1 MKWNSSG
8 GCLLF
13 APLPSGAHCYTYN
26 TLYSDNSYSPKW
38 VSLRVSYSLS
48 YICLFLNFCDPEAKL
63 GRYYDDYSPLRLSI
77 HSLCTSHHLDLFI
90 TFIICVNVF
99 TMSIEHYKQP
109 VVMRA
114 LTNLLKWK
122 MLWKMSQINLYASP
136 YIQSV
141 HSVFRRGSEVL

>member
-1 MKWNSSG
+1 MEQQWW
-8 GCLLF
+8 
-13 APLPSGAHCYTYN
+13 LPSLCPFVFRC
-26 TLYSDNSYSPKW
+26 TLLHIQHFIFRQQLLTK
-38 VSLRVSYSLS
+38 VSLSACFLLCLS